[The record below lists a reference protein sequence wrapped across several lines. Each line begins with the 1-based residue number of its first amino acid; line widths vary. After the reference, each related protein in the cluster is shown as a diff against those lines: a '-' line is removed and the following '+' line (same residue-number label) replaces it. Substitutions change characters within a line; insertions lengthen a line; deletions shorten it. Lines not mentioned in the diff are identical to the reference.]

1 MERIKLCDR
10 KLPDYTIGEE
20 VFNTV
25 SHIAGAVFG
34 VVALVVC
41 VVISAI
47 KGDPWGIVGS
57 SIYGSSMIILYTIS
71 SVYHGLPAGMGK
83 KIMQILDHCSIYFLI
98 AGTYTPILL
107 CSIRQVSPV
116 WCWVLFG
123 FVWGLTAIATTFTA
137 IDLKKYAVMSMICY
151 IGMGWC
157 IVMAAKVAMKA
168 IPLPGLMWILAG
180 GIAYT
185 LGAILYG
192 LGTKVCYMHS
202 VFHLFCVAGSI
213 MQFFGIVFYII

>member
-34 VVALVVC
+34 VVALVLC
-41 VVISAI
+41 VVAAAI
-47 KGDPWGIVGS
+47 KNDPWGIVGC
-57 SIYGSSMIILYTIS
+57 SIYGGSMIVLYTVS
-71 SVYHGLPAGMGK
+71 SVYHGMPAGTGK
-83 KIMQILDHCSIYFLI
+83 KIMQILDHCSIYYLI

-107 CSIRQVSPV
+107 CSIRQVSPL
-116 WCWVLFG
+116 WCWILFG
-123 FVWGLTAIATTFTA
+123 FVWGLAVIATVFTA
-137 IDLKKYAVMSMICY
+137 IDLKKYSVMSMICY

-157 IVMAAKVAMKA
+157 IVMAAKTAMQA
-168 IPLPGLMWILAG
+168 IPLAGLMWILAG

-185 LGAILYG
+185 LGAVLYG
-192 LGTKVCYMHS
+192 LGTKVRYMHS
-202 VFHLFCVAGSI
+202 IFHLFCVAGSI
-213 MQFFGIVFYII
+213 MQFFGIIFYIV

>member
-25 SHIAGAVFG
+25 SHIAGALFG
-34 VVALVVC
+34 IIALVLC
-41 VVISAI
+41 VVSSALR
-47 KGDPWGIVGS
+47 GDAWGIVGC
-57 SIYGSSMIILYTIS
+57 SIYGGSMILLYTVS
-71 SVYHGLPAGMGK
+71 SVYHGMPAGTGK
-83 KIMQILDHCSIYFLI
+83 KVMQILDHCSIYYLI

-123 FVWGLTAIATTFTA
+123 FVWGLAIIATVFTA
-137 IDLKKYAVMSMICY
+137 IDLKKYAAMSMVCY

-157 IVMAAKVAMKA
+157 IVMAAKTAMEA

-192 LGTKVCYMHS
+192 LGTKVRYMHS

-213 MQFFGIVFYII
+213 MQFFGIIFYIV

>member
-10 KLPDYTIGEE
+10 KLPDYTMGEE
-20 VFNTV
+20 IFNTV

-34 VVALVVC
+34 IVALVVC
-41 VVISAI
+41 VVLSAV
-47 KGDPWGIVGS
+47 KGDVWGIVGC
-57 SIYGSSMIILYTIS
+57 SIYGGSMIVLYTIS
-71 SVYHGLPAGMGK
+71 SVYHGMPAGTGK
-83 KIMQILDHCSIYFLI
+83 KVMQILDHCSIYYLI

-107 CSIRQVSPV
+107 CGIRQVSPLC
-116 WCWVLFG
+116 CWILFG
-123 FVWGLTAIATTFTA
+123 FVWGLTIIATVFTA
-137 IDLKKYAVMSMICY
+137 IDLKKYSVMSMICY

-157 IVMAAKVAMKA
+157 IVVAAKTALRA

-192 LGTKVCYMHS
+192 LGTKVRYMHS
-202 VFHLFCVAGSI
+202 IFHLFCVAGSI
-213 MQFFGIVFYII
+213 TQFFGIVFYVI